1 MNKTITSRDYGCEMA
16 AALLG
21 ISMVEMRK
29 LALRHGIERDA
40 VRRGPSYAPQYLPRQ
55 IVDLRNCAALAGSS
69 RQGRLSIPASMLMS
83 PLETLEA
90 VTRRK
95 ASLAVGWKEGG
106 RSGIPCDACSV
117 RACVSSMRCGEV
129 RAAGIVYQ
137 PSVFEP
143 RLNLC
148 EFCQLDYMMYK
159 SAITETR
166 KRKKDFTYGL
176 PENGTIPGLGIRGP
190 GNLF

>member
-1 MNKTITSRDYGCEMA
+1 MNKIITSRDYGCEMA

-40 VRRGPSYAPQYLPRQ
+40 VRRGPAYAPQYLPRQ
-55 IVDLRNCAALAGSS
+55 IVDLRNCAALAGKS
-69 RQGRLSIPASMLMS
+69 RRGRLSLSASMLMS
-83 PLETLEA
+83 PLATLEA

-106 RSGIPCDACSV
+106 RSGIPCDACAV
-117 RACVSSMRCGEV
+117 RACVSSMRCGMV
-129 RAAGIVYQ
+129 RAAGAVYQ
-137 PSVFEP
+137 PSAFEP

-148 EFCQLDYMMYK
+148 GLCQLDYLAYK
-159 SAITETR
+159 AAITDKR

-176 PENGTIPGLGIRGP
+176 PENGAASGLGIRGT